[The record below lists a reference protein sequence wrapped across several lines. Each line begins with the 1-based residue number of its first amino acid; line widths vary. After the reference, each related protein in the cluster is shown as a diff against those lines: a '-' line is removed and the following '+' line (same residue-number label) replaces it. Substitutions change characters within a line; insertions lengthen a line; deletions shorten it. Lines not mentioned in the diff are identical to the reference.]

1 MLMREDKKHEKIS
14 IHAPRAGRDT
24 RRWWRPSSGRYFN
37 PRAPCGA
44 RPPMPSPESGW
55 WRFQS
60 TRPVRG
66 ATCRQTA
73 SDSLVGFQSTRPVRG
88 ATAVV
93 MAGVFDFA
101 ISIHAP
107 RAGRDRPGAGCT
119 GRKTDFNPRAPCG
132 ARPRYDIAN
141 QATQQISIHA
151 PRAGRDYFL
160 NKSWLQKLHISIHA
174 PRAGRDRLYYRAIAR
189 CGYFNP
195 RAPCGARLDGFFYQ
209 CQSPEFQ
216 STRPVRGATCLSPD
230 PRPAHPI
237 SIHAPRAGRDCRV
250 KSINH
255 ASVNF
260 NPRAPCGARP
270 PPQAKNNDQK

>member
-1 MLMREDKKHEKIS
+1 MQAVGPPWEIDFNPRAPCGARLFAARASVCSLVFQSTRPVRGATGVSTPIWWCTLDFNPRAPCGARPDRKSIGWEVHEFQSTRPVRGATLLMREDKKHEKIS

-107 RAGRDRPGAGCT
+107 RAGRDARDGPPSTGGRISIHAPRAGRDSC
-119 GRKTDFNPRAPCG
+119 RSSWRSRHTDFNPRAPCG
-132 ARPRYDIAN
+132 ARP
-141 QATQQISIHA
+141 
-151 PRAGRDYFL
+151 
-160 NKSWLQKLHISIHA
+160 HILPDA
-174 PRAGRDRLYYRAIAR
+174 VFQFG
-189 CGYFNP
+189 
-195 RAPCGARLDGFFYQ
+195 
-209 CQSPEFQ
+209 FQ
-216 STRPVRGATCLSPD
+216 STRPVRGATGCIIGP
-230 PRPAHPI
+230 
-237 SIHAPRAGRDCRV
+237 
-250 KSINH
+250 
-255 ASVNF
+255 
-260 NPRAPCGARP
+260 
-270 PPQAKNNDQK
+270 

>member
-174 PRAGRDRLYYRAIAR
+174 PRAGRDARDGPPSTGGRISIHAPRAGR
-189 CGYFNP
+189 DSCRSSWRSRHTDFNP
-195 RAPCGARLDGFFYQ
+195 RAPCGARPHILPDAVFQFG
-209 CQSPEFQ
+209 FQ
-216 STRPVRGATCLSPD
+216 STRPVRGATGCIIGP
-230 PRPAHPI
+230 
-237 SIHAPRAGRDCRV
+237 
-250 KSINH
+250 
-255 ASVNF
+255 
-260 NPRAPCGARP
+260 
-270 PPQAKNNDQK
+270 